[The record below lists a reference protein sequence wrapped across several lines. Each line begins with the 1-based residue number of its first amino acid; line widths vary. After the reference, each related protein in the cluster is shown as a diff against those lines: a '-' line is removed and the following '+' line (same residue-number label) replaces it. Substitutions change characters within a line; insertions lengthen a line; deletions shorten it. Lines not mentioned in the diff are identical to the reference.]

1 VSGFIC
7 GVAVSEGVQARAV
20 RTKISTGYER
30 LDEALQG
37 DFLVGS
43 TIVLSAPASDELPLL
58 IGNFLRASNEQCLLI
73 CRTLSSAETITQN
86 MGENVRSL
94 VCSDKPVS
102 PARNIIPGKGIENLT
117 DVNLQ
122 IGEVIASA
130 QPKRLVIDILS
141 DILLRHKALQTRK
154 WLTELLERLRSKG
167 ITTLA
172 VLNPYMH
179 SSEDV
184 QAIVDLFDGN
194 VEIFEKESE
203 GGTRKYLRIK
213 WMHGVE
219 TAEKEFLLEGL
230 ASERQATRD
239 KRREP
244 VEAGL
249 DKRRIAVLPFA
260 NLSSNPEDGY
270 FADGMTEEV
279 ITSLS
284 GVRQLTVIA
293 RTSVMKY
300 KGSKKGASDVGKEL
314 NAGSLIEGSV
324 RKAGNRIRITTQL
337 IDTSTEGH
345 LWAQNYDRQL
355 EDVFAIQSEIAEKV
369 AGELKIRLVDSEKRV
384 ITKKDTE
391 NTEAY
396 TCFLRGRELLRE
408 QTEAS
413 LKKAIALFKKAI
425 ELDSRFARAYVGEA
439 ECHQFLADK
448 GSEPMDIS
456 VTTVRRL
463 LERALNLDPNLPE
476 VHSSLAVMFFND
488 DDVGASEAEARR
500 ALELNPSLPDPYWV
514 LYELAAVKGEP
525 EEMVRQIE
533 AAYRLDPIRPD
544 FINRV
549 GVAYF
554 YTGREQEALEFWKK
568 NEQLAPAFAYRGMAE
583 YYLAKGDLEK
593 AKELLAKLEKID
605 PTNPRVTWMGGVI
618 AAMEGDREKAL
629 LAVRKI
635 EDAKM
640 GPVGFNFMA
649 YVYHTLGDLDSYFE
663 YLNRA
668 LEAHAITPSVMMYSP
683 LLAKARADP
692 RYLELVERLR
702 KQCGLTK

>member
-1 VSGFIC
+1 MEEKEIATTARTRVS
-7 GVAVSEGVQARAV
+7 S
-20 RTKISTGYER
+20 GYGR
-30 LDEALQG
+30 LDEVLQG
-37 DFLVGS
+37 GFLAGAA
-43 TIVLSAPASDELPLL
+43 IVLSAPASDEVPLL
-58 IGNFLRASNEQCLLI
+58 IGNFLKAPKEQGLLI
-73 CRTLSSAETITQN
+73 CRTFSSAEMITQN
-86 MGENVRSL
+86 MGENVKSL
-94 VCSDKPVS
+94 ICSDKPVS
-102 PARNIIPGKGIENLT
+102 PARSIIPGKGIENLT
-117 DVNLQ
+117 DLNLQ
-122 IGEVIASA
+122 IGEVIAST

-179 SSEDV
+179 SAEDV

-194 VEIFEKESE
+194 VEMFEKESE
-203 GGTRKYLRIK
+203 GGMQKYLRIK
-213 WMHGVE
+213 WMHGIE
-219 TAEKEFLLEGL
+219 TAEKEFPLEGL
-230 ASERQATRD
+230 APETQATKD
-239 KRREP
+239 KRQEAI
-244 VEAGL
+244 EAGL

-270 FADGMTEEV
+270 FADGMTEEL

-300 KGSKKGASDVGKEL
+300 KGSQKGASDVGKEL

-324 RKAGNRIRITTQL
+324 RKAGNKVRITAQL

-384 ITKKDTE
+384 IVKKDTE

-408 QTEAS
+408 GTEAS
-413 LKKAIALFKKAI
+413 LRQGIALFEKAI
-425 ELDSRFARAYVGEA
+425 ELDPRFARAYVGEA
-439 ECHQFLADK
+439 ECHQFLGDK
-448 GSEPMDIS
+448 GIEPVDIS

-463 LERALNLDPNLPE
+463 LERALNLDPNSPE
-476 VHSSLAVMFFND
+476 IHSMLSSMLFTEDDAV
-488 DDVGASEAEARR
+488 GSEAEARR
-500 ALELNPSLPDPYWV
+500 ALELNPSLPDPYWN
-514 LYELAAVKGEP
+514 LSELAALKGDP
-525 EEMVRQIE
+525 GEMVRQIE

-554 YTGREQEALEFWKK
+554 YTGRDQEALEFWKK
-568 NEQLAPAFAYRGMAE
+568 NEQLAPAFAYRGMTQ

-593 AKELLAKLEKID
+593 AKELLAKMEKLD
-605 PTNPRVTWMGGVI
+605 PTTPQVTWMGGVI

-640 GPVGFNFMA
+640 GPIGFNFIA
-649 YVYHTLGDLDSYFE
+649 YVYHALGDLDSYFE

-668 LEAHAITPSVMMYSP
+668 LEAHATVSSTLMYSP
-683 LLAKARADP
+683 LFARARADP
-692 RYLELVERLR
+692 RYRELVERLW